1 MVSNLKAGLFTI
13 GESWLTVNDCAILNK
28 LTLSGY
34 ITLGHYP
41 HLTGRELERQ
51 CFGGMDVSLTKYLAL
66 RGRRLRRQ
74 SGWTM
79 WKLLG
84 YVS

>member
-1 MVSNLKAGLFTI
+1 MVSNLKADLFTI
-13 GESWLTVNDCAILNK
+13 CESWLTVNDCAILNK

-34 ITLGHYP
+34 ITRGHCP
-41 HLTGRELERQ
+41 RSDRM
-51 CFGGMDVSLTKYLAL
+51 GGGTALLVRMDVSLTKYLAL

-79 WKLLG
+79 LKLLG
-84 YVS
+84 FVS

>member
-41 HLTGRELERQ
+41 HLTGRELEQ
-51 CFGGMDVSLTKYLAL
+51 HCF
-66 RGRRLRRQ
+66 
-74 SGWTM
+74 
-79 WKLLG
+79 
-84 YVS
+84 